1 MWELIIELAI
11 YLVISLAGLAVAAW
25 GVVTG
30 QFLDIDGLFL
40 VLVCLSIAAVF
51 LIAFALAVRKGEF
64 AAVLAFLRRSKP
76 APAPAPAAGKAQ
88 PAASASQVDESS
100 RADA

>member
-11 YLVISLAGLAVAAW
+11 YVVVSLAALAVAAW

-40 VLVCLSIAAVF
+40 VLVCLSIALVF
-51 LIAFALAVRKGEF
+51 LTAFALAVRKGDF
-64 AAVLAFLRRSKP
+64 AEAMAFLRRSKP
-76 APAPAPAAGKAQ
+76 APAK
-88 PAASASQVDESS
+88 ASAQAAPSASSTSVEDSS